1 MAQNFLASNLF
12 DTIDGLP
19 IHPLAVHGAV
29 VLLPLAAIAL
39 AILIF
44 VPKWRKAYL
53 PLTVGALAVS
63 TVLAYIAKESG
74 EALADRVGEPQTHA
88 DLGEILFPAA
98 AGLTAL
104 ALAFFFLQRKDR
116 PKWQI
121 QGVAAAALVG
131 IISVS
136 TLTYFVGHTGA
147 QATWAN
153 RIAPP
158 EAIDQTPT
166 PTQSGEAA
174 VALTLTEIAK
184 HSTREDCWTAVE
196 GTVYDLTPY
205 MQKHPG
211 GAASLA
217 WLCGIDGTTAF
228 RSQHGSESQPLSTL
242 ATLAIG
248 PLVTEGAAPSTTEPT
263 AEATATSKPS
273 PTAAAGTYTAAEV
286 AKHNSA
292 TDCWSVVSGNV
303 YDLTSYVSNHPGGSS
318 VIKAICGKDGSA
330 AFAGQHSG
338 ASKPNNVLAGY
349 KLGALATGNS
359 SPLPQASAPA
369 GEEHEEEGEDRD

>member
-1 MAQNFLASNLF
+1 MSQNLLASNLF

-39 AILIF
+39 AMLIF

-63 TVLAYIAKESG
+63 TALAYVAKESG
-74 EALADRVGEPQTHA
+74 EALAERIGEPQTHA

-104 ALAFFFLQRKDR
+104 ALAFYFLQRKDR

-121 QGVAAAALVG
+121 QGVAAAVLVG

-153 RIAPP
+153 RISPP
-158 EAIDQTPT
+158 EAIEPTPT
-166 PTQSGEAA
+166 PTQSGEAI
-174 VALTLTEIAK
+174 ALTLTEIAK
-184 HSTREDCWTAVE
+184 HSTAQDCWTAVE

-205 MQKHPG
+205 LQKHPG
-211 GAASLA
+211 GAAALA
-217 WLCGIDGTTAF
+217 NLCGIDGTAAF
-228 RSQHGSESQPLSTL
+228 RAQHGTQSQPLSDL
-242 ATLAIG
+242 ASLAIG
-248 PLVTEGAAPSTTEPT
+248 PLVAESAAPETTDPT
-263 AEATATSKPS
+263 TTPKPTDTS
-273 PTAAAGTYTAAEV
+273 AAGTYPAAEV
-286 AKHNSA
+286 AKHNTG
-292 TDCWSVVSGNV
+292 TDCWSVVGGNV
-303 YDLTSYVSNHPGGSS
+303 YDLTPYVTSHPGGAN

-338 ASKPNNVLAGY
+338 ASKPNNVLAGF
-349 KLGALATGNS
+349 KLGTLAAGSAAS
-359 SPLPQASAPA
+359 SLPQATAPA
-369 GEEHEEEGEDRD
+369 GEYEEEGEDRD

>member
-1 MAQNFLASNLF
+1 MSQNLFASSLF

-29 VLLPLAAIAL
+29 VLLPLSAL
-39 AILIF
+39 ALAVLIF

-63 TVLAYIAKESG
+63 TALAYVAKESG
-74 EALADRVGEPQTHA
+74 EALSERIGEPQTHA
-88 DLGEILFPAA
+88 ELGEILFPAA

-104 ALAFFFLQRKDR
+104 AVAFYFLQRKDR
-116 PKWQI
+116 PKWQV
-121 QGVAAAALVG
+121 QGVAAAALIG

-147 QATWAN
+147 TATWAN

-158 EAIDQTPT
+158 EAIAPNPT
-166 PTQSGEAA
+166 SSSEAA

-184 HSTREDCWTAVE
+184 HSTREDCWTAID

-205 MQKHPG
+205 MQQHPG

-228 RSQHGSESQPLSTL
+228 HSQHGTESQPMAALTS
-242 ATLAIG
+242 LAIG
-248 PLVTEGAAPSTTEPT
+248 SLVAEGTADETTDPTSTP
-263 AEATATSKPS
+263 KPS
-273 PTAAAGTYTAAEV
+273 DTSAAAGTYTAAEV

-292 TDCWSVVSGNV
+292 SSCWSVVNGNV
-303 YDLTSYVSNHPGGSS
+303 YDLTSYVTSHPGGSS
-318 VIKAICGKDGSA
+318 VIKAICGKDGTA
-330 AFAGQHSG
+330 AFSGQHGG
-338 ASKPNNVLAGY
+338 AKTPTSVLASF
-349 KLGALATGNS
+349 KLGALTGS
-359 SPLPQASAPA
+359 AAGLSSAPA
-369 GEEHEEEGEDRD
+369 QSGEEEEEEEEGEED